1 MNAATLGPIKIT
13 KIRRK
18 ILLLLLPSDSKI
30 KEARDLYFDGFP
42 HRVLLLMMP
51 VFFLL
56 VSNFIDTCN
65 NYSILGGRN
74 AYGHL
79 TESPSTQS
87 DVKSKSIG
95 SYVVLF
101 QWIPPSPQ
109 GSDNSTLLRFS
120 VMQNNQDTYGVFA
133 ALIIK
138 EKGSGSIS
146 AQFPYKFYEFGD
158 IDFRYA
164 FQNAVAHEVI
174 LQVRIAGDPQYQNN
188 SLVASFDVPVIIGG
202 AIVKFAEIIIIV
214 AFIALP
220 VGMVILILDFNKRTK
235 RGTTSK

>member
-1 MNAATLGPIKIT
+1 MNAATLGWIKII

-18 ILLLLLPSDSKI
+18 ILLLLLSDSKI

-56 VSNFIDTCN
+56 VSNFIDTCS

-158 IDFRYA
+158 IDFRYT

-188 SLVASFDVPVIIGG
+188 PLVASFDVPVIIGG

-220 VGMVILILDFNKRTK
+220 LGMVILILDFNKRTK
-235 RGTTSK
+235 RGRTSK

>member
-42 HRVLLLMMP
+42 YRVLLLMMIP

-133 ALIIK
+133 ALI
-138 EKGSGSIS
+138 
-146 AQFPYKFYEFGD
+146 
-158 IDFRYA
+158 
-164 FQNAVAHEVI
+164 
-174 LQVRIAGDPQYQNN
+174 
-188 SLVASFDVPVIIGG
+188 
-202 AIVKFAEIIIIV
+202 
-214 AFIALP
+214 
-220 VGMVILILDFNKRTK
+220 
-235 RGTTSK
+235 